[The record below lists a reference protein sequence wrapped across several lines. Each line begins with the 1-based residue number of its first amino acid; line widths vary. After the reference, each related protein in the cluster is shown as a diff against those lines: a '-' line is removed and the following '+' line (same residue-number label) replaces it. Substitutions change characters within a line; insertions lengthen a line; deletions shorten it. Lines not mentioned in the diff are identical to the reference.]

1 MKTKHHL
8 LTNTVTHG
16 RSLTHMHA
24 HTGSSQPCLHCTK
37 ERSCIFFQA
46 SFSSSRGPRRLS
58 TSYSHPPL
66 PSLSLS
72 LLFFSPALK
81 EQTTWNII
89 AERMC
94 QSVSALSRLSSK
106 DEVFLGVA
114 EPSLWRLSLQHFI
127 CNSTIYRRTFMYSTV
142 CLLQLV
148 HICLGDYVHALGG
161 EEGGYCGSM
170 RWISILFTSL
180 FTTNSAKLLRT
191 TVRLKFTTTGR
202 RALSLR
208 WQKPP
213 QSAAVWSDTA
223 IVATGGII
231 LHISVLGGD
240 QTWSIFNVE

>member
-8 LTNTVTHG
+8 LTNTLTH
-16 RSLTHMHA
+16 SLTHMHA

-37 ERSCIFFQA
+37 ERSSIFFQA
-46 SFSSSRGPRRLS
+46 SFSSSRGPSRLS

-72 LLFFSPALK
+72 PFLFSGFKGIAYLK
-81 EQTTWNII
+81 YYS
-89 AERMC
+89 RKDVP
-94 QSVSALSRLSSK
+94 SVSALSRLSSK
-106 DEVFLGVA
+106 DKVFLGVA

-127 CNSTIYRRTFMYSTV
+127 CNSTIYRRTFTYSTV

-148 HICLGDYVHALGG
+148 HICLGDYVHAWGG

-202 RALSLR
+202 RAVSLR

-231 LHISVLGGD
+231 LHILVLGGD